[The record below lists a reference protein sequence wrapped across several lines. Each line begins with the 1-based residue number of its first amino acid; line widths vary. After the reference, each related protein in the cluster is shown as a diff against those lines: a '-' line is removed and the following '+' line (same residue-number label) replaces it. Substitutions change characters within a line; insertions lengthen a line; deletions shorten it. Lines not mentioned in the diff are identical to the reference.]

1 MCVIWYKCLTL
12 QCLMVKLNM
21 KKEYKNLLFDLGG
34 VILDLKRSACVEA
47 FKKLGLENAEN
58 VFGEYSQ
65 TGVFL
70 ALEEGLVSPEEFRAE
85 VRTLLTQNVTDDE
98 IDDAF
103 GEFLVGIPLHR
114 LKALEKLREDYRI
127 YLLSNT
133 NPIHINKKI
142 KEFFGVDNKELDN
155 YFDGKVLSYLAKA
168 SKPNP
173 KIFEYTI
180 NHLGIKPEETLFL
193 DDSQRNLDAA
203 SKFGFGVALVEPGTE
218 FVDVLK
224 SVGVIDG
231 E

>member
-1 MCVIWYKCLTL
+1 
-12 QCLMVKLNM
+12 M

-34 VILDLKRSACVEA
+34 VILDLKRSACVKA
-47 FKKLGLENAEN
+47 FEELGLEDAES

-65 TGVFL
+65 TGAFL
-70 ALEEGLVSPEEFRAE
+70 ALEEGSMSVDEFHAE
-85 VRTLLTQNVTDDE
+85 VRTLLSAEVTDDQ

-114 LKALEKLREDYRI
+114 LKALEELRKDYKVF
-127 YLLSNT
+127 LLSNT
-133 NPIHINKKI
+133 NPIHIGKKI
-142 KEFFGVDNKELDN
+142 KEFFGSDGKELDS

-180 NHLGIKPEETLFL
+180 SHLELVPEETLFL

-224 SVGVIDG
+224 RVGVIDG